1 MSITSRVKALEEK
14 AGRTSVA
21 ALLARTDLDLN
32 EKLQRL
38 DTLGPLSK
46 EDSRCVGEWW
56 LAGLRAVERRQKE
69 KAGDKIV

>member
-1 MSITSRVKALEEK
+1 MSIISRIKALEEK
-14 AGRTSVA
+14 AGKTSVA

-38 DTLGPLSK
+38 NTLRPLSK
-46 EDSRCVGEWW
+46 EDSRRVGEWW
-56 LAGLRAVERRQKE
+56 LAGLRAAEKRQKE